1 MWGLGWGLVMQM
13 FPPQGALGDES
24 KMIAKEASA
33 QGANLLLVAPG
44 RVIIGEG
51 VLIGTGALISF
62 CTYTSGYDNTLKR
75 TLNRFFNSRTVIVNT
90 LDRAQMTKDTLGVPI
105 KKVALSGKHFLG
117 IALKP
122 WKGIP
127 NML

>member
-1 MWGLGWGLVMQM
+1 MQM

-62 CTYTSGYDNTLKR
+62 CTIY
-75 TLNRFFNSRTVIVNT
+75 IW
-90 LDRAQMTKDTLGVPI
+90 I
-105 KKVALSGKHFLG
+105 
-117 IALKP
+117 
-122 WKGIP
+122 
-127 NML
+127 